1 MTRIEDEITGH
12 RRIITLNLGNARS
25 VKRIVRHE
33 ARTYIGKI
41 SQLEK
46 IHGQKKLATMLNV
59 NPRTIRKWKSRENK
73 PKIGNIRKIT
83 TQYAT
88 IKEKHIYEGIF
99 IRKEDLQKAI
109 LENAL
114 EYGFDKK
121 FLQVNSEYD
130 NFGQQLF
137 IVSILFNKGQQ
148 LSARIKKHGKYFL
161 ASYVMKYHSFEDMV
175 NMEIPAL
182 DKKLSNSPVT
192 GIRLFR
198 FGVIF
203 YASSKTYSK
212 R

>member
-1 MTRIEDEITGH
+1 MTRIEDEIIGH

-25 VKRIVRHE
+25 VRRIVRHE
-33 ARTYIGKI
+33 AKTFIGKI

-59 NPRTIRKWKSRENK
+59 NPRTIRKWKARENK
-73 PKIGNIRKIT
+73 PKIGNVRKVT
-83 TQYAT
+83 TQYQT

-99 IRKEDLQKAI
+99 IRKEDLQKEI
-109 LENAL
+109 MDNSLQ
-114 EYGFDKK
+114 YGFDRK

-137 IVSILFNKGQQ
+137 IVSVLLNKGQQ
-148 LSARIKKHGKYFL
+148 LSVRIKKHGRYFI

-175 NMEIPAL
+175 NMEIPL
-182 DKKLSNSPVT
+182 LIRKLSNSPVT
-192 GIRLFR
+192 GIRLYR

>member
-33 ARTYIGKI
+33 AKTFIGKI

-73 PKIGNIRKIT
+73 PKIGNIRKVS
-83 TQYAT
+83 TQYMT

-109 LENAL
+109 VENAI

-121 FLQVNSEYD
+121 FLQVNNEYD

-148 LSARIKKHGKYFL
+148 LSARIKKHGKYFI

-203 YASSKTYSK
+203 YASSKAYSK